1 MRLFEG
7 FLIDGVPMLVPDA
20 DVVMNQSDLDAS
32 DAGRDESGVMHRLV
46 VRHRV
51 KSWEFR
57 YAALTGQEYAYMQS
71 LFAGKSQFTFSY
83 PNEQG
88 QPESCTAYCSNH
100 SITYHNAARDLYS
113 NYRFSVIEC

>member
-1 MRLFEG
+1 MRTYDG
-7 FLIDGVPMLVPDA
+7 FLIDGQPMLAPDA

-46 VRHRV
+46 VRQRV

-57 YAALTGQEYAYMQS
+57 YSGLTGQEYDYMQS
-71 LFAGKSQFTFSY
+71 LFAGKAQFTFTY
-83 PNEQG
+83 PNARGEQ
-88 QPESCTAYCSNH
+88 ESCVAYCSNH
-100 SITYHNAARDLYS
+100 SITYHNAARNLYS